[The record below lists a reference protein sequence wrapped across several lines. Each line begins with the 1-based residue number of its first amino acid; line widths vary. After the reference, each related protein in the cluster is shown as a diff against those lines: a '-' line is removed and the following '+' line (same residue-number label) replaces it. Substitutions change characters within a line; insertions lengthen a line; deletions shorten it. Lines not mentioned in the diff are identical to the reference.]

1 MKKILSYISLFV
13 FGAVLFSSCDLN
25 KSPKFNDKD
34 ACVGFEKPSY
44 SVNEKGKQIV
54 IPVTLASVKGISTT
68 ISYEAVDGE
77 GKSGAKNGV
86 DYTLADETGTLTFS
100 ADARTQYITI
110 NIIERDGV
118 YTGDLRFSLKIKS
131 TGDVDASAET
141 TCTISILDNDHPLA
155 SILGKYTGSANSS
168 NKKGPYQWE
177 MEIMKDASDASVVWF
192 AGIIPYF
199 AEDFSY
205 PQYDTRFYGIADL
218 EAGTIT
224 VPLGQTC
231 AYKYSGTYDIYLYGV
246 DDNNYLIKSGNLVM
260 EIDTTNGTVITCD
273 GDIYIVDDSGAWD
286 WLVHDKDNSITY
298 TKK

>member
-1 MKKILSYISLFV
+1 MKKVLTYISLFV
-13 FGAVLFSSCDLN
+13 FGVALLSSCKNLN
-25 KSPKFNDKD
+25 ESPKFNDKD
-34 ACVGFEKPSY
+34 AFVAFDKAAV
-44 SVNEKGKQIV
+44 SVKEEGKEV
-54 IPVTLASVKGISTT
+54 KIPVTLASLKGIATT
-68 ISYEAVDGE
+68 ISYEAVDGT
-77 GKSGAKNGV
+77 AKNGV

-100 ADARTQYITI
+100 AEARTQYITV
-110 NIIERDGV
+110 NIIERDGLF
-118 YTGDLRFSLKIKS
+118 TGDLKFSLKFKT
-131 TGDVDASAET
+131 TGDVLEGAENS
-141 TCTISILDNDHPLA
+141 CTITIQDHDHPLGE
-155 SILGKYTGSANSS
+155 ILGKYTGSANSS

-177 MEIMKDASDASVVWF
+177 MEIMKDASDVTMVWF

-273 GDIYIVDDSGAWD
+273 GDIYVVDDTGAWD